1 MCLLM
6 LFLTFQFIYDISL
19 YFYLNLK
26 ATLIKQRFFFLLL
39 ISGKFS
45 YIHINYIFIY
55 LIEPR
60 QNPKTLYAIEY
71 LAACILFPLVIASS
85 LIRAWGKWHP
95 KNREGI
101 LATNTGRKQIPCP
114 VPVPSVSVYR
124 KGL

>member
-1 MCLLM
+1 MS
-6 LFLTFQFIYDISL
+6 FLTFQFIYDISL

-45 YIHINYIFIY
+45 NIHINYIFIY

-60 QNPKTLYAIEY
+60 QNPKPLYAIEY

-85 LIRAWGKWHP
+85 LIRA
-95 KNREGI
+95 
-101 LATNTGRKQIPCP
+101 
-114 VPVPSVSVYR
+114 
-124 KGL
+124 